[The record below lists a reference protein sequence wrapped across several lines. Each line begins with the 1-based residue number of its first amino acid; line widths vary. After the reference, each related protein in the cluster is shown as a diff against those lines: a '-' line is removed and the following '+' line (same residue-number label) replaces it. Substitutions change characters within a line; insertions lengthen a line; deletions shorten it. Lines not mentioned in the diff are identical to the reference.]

1 LRLEQ
6 ETRVQTRLENI
17 VWNGVADELV
27 LIGVVA
33 QSGHPHGRPQP
44 SRNSLEGI
52 MIRQSGL
59 IIAAA
64 VGCIISVALLCGTPL
79 AAKAFQSSLSTRLE
93 PVFVAQ
99 SAWSQRADQLDPA
112 AAAQYAIADGDI
124 VYYQRNG
131 LLIAFD
137 AVTRRTRWKERQ
149 PWLFTASEGVVFT
162 STKTGRIAARR
173 ASDRR

>member
-1 LRLEQ
+1 
-6 ETRVQTRLENI
+6 
-17 VWNGVADELV
+17 
-27 LIGVVA
+27 
-33 QSGHPHGRPQP
+33 
-44 SRNSLEGI
+44 
-52 MIRQSGL
+52 
-59 IIAAA
+59 
-64 VGCIISVALLCGTPL
+64 
-79 AAKAFQSSLSTRLE
+79 
-93 PVFVAQ
+93 VFVAQ

-131 LLIAFD
+131 FLIAFD